1 MLNLIITVISIALV
15 AVLAAASVFYG
26 GKAWSEGSVS
36 ASASHLISSAQQVAA
51 GITLYNNNQAAMPP
65 SIVAAAG
72 SPVSVS
78 SVIGNLTLEGIMT
91 SVPSLPNN
99 VDDFNVQIVS
109 STDRQVQATIYSQDI
124 CLKVNDRAGGINGPF
139 VCTATLV
146 DGAFQSGAFVY
157 RF

>member
-51 GITLYNNNQAAMPP
+51 GITLYSNNQAAMPP
-65 SIVAAAG
+65 RIVSAAG
-72 SPVSVS
+72 APVSVS
-78 SVIGNLTLEGIMT
+78 NVIVDLTSQGIMT
-91 SVPSLPNN
+91 SAPSLPNQ
-99 VDDFNVQIVS
+99 VDNFNVQIVS
-109 STDRQVQATIYSQDI
+109 DTDRQIQATIYSKEI
-124 CLKVNDRAGGINGPF
+124 CLKVIERAGGFNGPF
-139 VCTATLV
+139 VCTETLV